1 MIEVSI
7 QVGSSDICF
16 EIAVQ
21 AESIRQALSIAGDRY
36 AGSDLRVVF
45 PIKPETFFVKDLAAA
60 AEMIEIPE
68 SAAA

>member
-7 QVGSSDICF
+7 QVGSSDICC
-16 EIAVQ
+16 EIAVR

-36 AGSDLRVVF
+36 AGSDLKVVF
-45 PIKPETFFVKDLAAA
+45 PIKPETYFVKDLAAA
-60 AEMIEIPE
+60 AEMIKIPE

>member
-7 QVGSSDICF
+7 QVGSSDVCF
-16 EIAVQ
+16 EIAVR

-36 AGSDLRVVF
+36 AGSDLKVVF

-68 SAAA
+68 YVAV

>member
-7 QVGSSDICF
+7 QVGSSDICS
-16 EIAVQ
+16 EMAVR
-21 AESIRQALSIAGDRY
+21 AESIRQALSIAGNRY

-45 PIKPETFFVKDLAAA
+45 PIKPAAFFVKDVAATT
-60 AEMIEIPE
+60 EMIEIPA

>member
-1 MIEVSI
+1 
-7 QVGSSDICF
+7 
-16 EIAVQ
+16 
-21 AESIRQALSIAGDRY
+21 
-36 AGSDLRVVF
+36 VVF